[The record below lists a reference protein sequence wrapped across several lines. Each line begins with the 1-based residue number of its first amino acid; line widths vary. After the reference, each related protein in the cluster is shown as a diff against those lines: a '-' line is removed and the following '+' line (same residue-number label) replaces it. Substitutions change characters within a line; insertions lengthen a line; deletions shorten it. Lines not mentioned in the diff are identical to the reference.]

1 MAHSDLDIVSPWV
14 QRFAG
19 LAGPGEALDLACG
32 GGRHARHLAA
42 LGHPVI
48 ALDRDR
54 EALARAAGEGVSTL
68 HWDLEGPQA
77 PSDWPFAAGRFA
89 LTVVVNYLYRPLL
102 PRLIGS
108 MMDDGV
114 LIYETFVRGNEQ
126 FGKPSNPVFL
136 LAPGEL
142 LELATRLGLR
152 VIAFEDGVQSTP
164 RAAMVQRLCAVKPGF
179 DRANARLDGF

>member
-1 MAHSDLDIVSPWV
+1 MEHADLDTVSPWV

-48 ALDRDR
+48 ALDRDPQ
-54 EALARAAGEGVSTL
+54 ALARAAGAGITTMQ
-68 HWDLEGPQA
+68 WDLEGPLA
-77 PSDWPFAAGRFA
+77 PADWPFAARRFA
-89 LTVVVNYLYRPLL
+89 LTVVVNYLHRPLL
-102 PRLIGS
+102 ARLVGS

-114 LIYETFVRGNEQ
+114 LIYETFARGNEQ
-126 FGKPSNPVFL
+126 FGKPSNPAFL

-142 LELATRLGLR
+142 LDVATRLGLR
-152 VIAFEDGVQSTP
+152 VIAYEDGVQSTP

-179 DRANARLDGF
+179 DRSLARLDAF